1 MGPAS
6 PEFVKLYFLLYNIHK
21 NTDMKARFNYTRSR
35 EFYWQVFGEEA
46 GQGVGEGRGEAHT

>member
-21 NTDMKARFNYTRSR
+21 NTDMKARFNYTLQDVYTSKIKK
-35 EFYWQVFGEEA
+35 EQNSE
-46 GQGVGEGRGEAHT
+46 TIL